1 MLIRRFAPERSARNN
16 FGSAMLAP
24 GRSTFTVVRG
34 LRTFWHRRSRQP
46 HSVFRLARPR
56 ARQADAGHKPPS
68 LPVPSQTMTRFS
80 FQSLADRLLVA
91 DAGLAR
97 LTPALRSALASTS
110 SATLGVA
117 FAVDHA
123 FPVTVGAPGILFA
136 MIAPLFV
143 RDASFPGWLRSL
155 LSLWTV
161 VCATF
166 AAAAALAPTPAL
178 ADAGFLAVLF
188 AGMSCQSCSPRN
200 PARALM
206 AVVSYY
212 LGLYLHPP
220 LHALPTILLV
230 SCIGP
235 AMVLL
240 AGRVIVPVR
249 RDFAL
254 RLALRTV
261 ILRARRVRSA
271 AHGHAGDPHGRGAR
285 QALSALNEAAL
296 ALEDRL
302 ELFAP
307 RGADALRGALV
318 ELEVA
323 AGVRL
328 FAGAP
333 DTADDRALHDAIR
346 RVEQCARRPRETPHT
361 HGHPHG
367 PRPGWRATV
376 DAWRKRYFRRAGYQW
391 DAATRATAAAL
402 AALLAGEAWSAERA
416 YWAVITT
423 FVVFLGTRSRGDT
436 AWRVSERVAGT
447 LAGALAGAALLRG
460 FHGEP
465 AAIVCAMALCVF
477 GWAYCILWAY
487 GAGVFFITMLIGL
500 VYGELGFAIGPLFE
514 LRIGE
519 VLIGCA
525 ISLVVAATLRPLATT
540 RHVDARFAAVLD
552 ALVALLRSDAA
563 PVDAG
568 GSEGAA
574 ARRHATLRALDRAWH
589 DYRVASRPLQT
600 QRFLLR
606 DTHHER
612 VMAALHCCVHWARAA
627 HREGIQGVSERDAQA
642 LASIAARLAA
652 PGNASAAPVAPEHE
666 AASPAL
672 RQLEGA
678 VTGLLARAVPAN
690 GARPR
695 TAAAYCWTFASRL
708 RQSR

>member
-1 MLIRRFAPERSARNN
+1 
-16 FGSAMLAP
+16 
-24 GRSTFTVVRG
+24 
-34 LRTFWHRRSRQP
+34 
-46 HSVFRLARPR
+46 
-56 ARQADAGHKPPS
+56 
-68 LPVPSQTMTRFS
+68 MTRFA
-80 FQSLADRLLVA
+80 FRSLADRLLVA

-110 SATLGVA
+110 SATLSIALA
-117 FAVDHA
+117 FEHA
-123 FPVTVGAPGILFA
+123 LPVTVGAPGILFA

-143 RDASFPGWLRSL
+143 RDAQFTGWLRSL
-155 LSLWTV
+155 LSLWMV
-161 VCATF
+161 VCVTF
-166 AAAAALAPTPAL
+166 AAAAALAPTPVL

-188 AGMSCQSCSPRN
+188 AGILCQSCSPRN

-220 LHALPTILLV
+220 LHAVLQILLV
-230 SCIGP
+230 SCVGP

-240 AGRVIVPVR
+240 AGRVILPVR

-261 ILRARRVRSA
+261 ILRARRVEAAARS
-271 AHGHAGDPHGRGAR
+271 GGGDLRSRNAR
-285 QALSALNEAAL
+285 QALSSLNEAAI

-302 ELFAP
+302 ELLAP
-307 RGADALRGALV
+307 QRADALRGALV

-328 FAGAP
+328 FAESPG
-333 DTADDRALHDAIR
+333 TADERTLHDAIR
-346 RVEQCARRPRETPHT
+346 RVEQCAGRQREAQRSRRR
-361 HGHPHG
+361 
-367 PRPGWRATV
+367 RPGWRATV
-376 DAWRKRYFRRAGYQW
+376 AAWRTKYFRLASYQW
-391 DAATRATAAAL
+391 DAATRTTAAAL
-402 AALLAGEAWSAERA
+402 VALLAGEAWSAERA

-465 AAIVCAMALCVF
+465 AAIFCAMALCVF

-525 ISLVVAATLRPLATT
+525 ISLVCAATLRPLATT

-552 ALVALLRSDAA
+552 ALVALLRNDAA
-563 PVDAG
+563 QVDEHSG
-568 GSEGAA
+568 ESRAA
-574 ARRHATLRALDRAWH
+574 HRHAALRALDRAWH
-589 DYRVASRPLQT
+589 DYRVASKPLQT

-612 VMAALHCCVHWARAA
+612 VMAALHCCVHWARVA
-627 HREGIQGVSERDAQA
+627 HLEGVRGAPVRDAGA
-642 LASIAARLAA
+642 FASVAARLGALRT
-652 PGNASAAPVAPEHE
+652 ASGLVAPVAQVAPESE
-666 AASPAL
+666 AATSAL
-672 RQLEGA
+672 RQLDGA
-678 VTGLLARAVPAN
+678 VTELLARAAPAHDVRSRIFPARF
-690 GARPR
+690 GAL
-695 TAAAYCWTFASRL
+695 ASHL